1 MDRLLRYFLGQFIR
15 RGTMTFT
22 AASGAKFT
30 CGDGTGRPVSAR
42 FLTERTQRR
51 ILLNPE
57 LALGEAYMDGTF
69 VVENGSIADALAIL
83 LDQPEMVP
91 RWAKLQWWLR
101 YFSRHARQFNWRGRA
116 RNNVAHHYDL
126 DGRLYSLF
134 LDADKQY
141 SCAYFETPDT
151 TLDDAQLAKKRH
163 LAAKLLIGRGNRVL
177 DIGSGWGGL
186 GLYLAEMTGADVT
199 GITLSSEQLQASNA
213 RAAEKNLTGSAR
225 FLLSDYRDIA
235 GPFDRIV
242 SVGMFEHVGI
252 DFYETFFRRCAE
264 LLSDD
269 GVMVLHSIGRSTG
282 PDVTSPWI
290 TKYIF
295 PGGYI
300 PALSEVI
307 PAIEKA
313 GLLVCDIEI
322 LRLHYAETLKAWR
335 DRFMARREE
344 AVRLYDER
352 FARMWEFYLAASE
365 MSFRKQ
371 NLMNFQIQ
379 LTKRQGIV
387 PMTRDY
393 ITAGRSEAARDG
405 TRASGRGCSWR
416 ANRPRRIAVASVPQA
431 VSRGI
436 RRTNQRR
443 TGELG
448 AHRSKQLIVAGHGTQ
463 FRARNL
469 FHRVDQ
475 HRQPQAL
482 AACRSPSLDLLTHRL
497 SFRSVAT
504 GNSKIA
510 GPFPI
515 S

>member
-1 MDRLLRYFLGQFIR
+1 MDRLLRYFLGQFVR
-15 RGTMTFT
+15 RGAMTFT
-22 AASGAKFT
+22 TASGSRFA
-30 CGDGTGRPVSAR
+30 CGDGSGQPVSVR
-42 FLTERTQRR
+42 FVTADAERR

-57 LALGEAYMDGTF
+57 LHLGEAYMDGTF
-69 VVENGSIADALAIL
+69 VVEDGSIADALAIL

-101 YFSRHARQFNWRGRA
+101 YLARHARQFNPPGRS
-116 RNNVAHHYDL
+116 RNNVTHHYDL

-134 LDADKQY
+134 LDADRQY
-141 SCAYFETPDT
+141 SCAYFEAPDT

-163 LAAKLLIGRGNRVL
+163 LAAKLLIGRGDRVL

-199 GITLSSEQLQASNA
+199 GVTLSTEQLQVSNA
-213 RAAEKNLTGSAR
+213 RAAERNLAQSAR
-225 FLLSDYRDIA
+225 FLLQDYRDVP

-242 SVGMFEHVGI
+242 SVGMFEHVGV

-264 LLSDD
+264 LLTDD
-269 GVMVLHSIGRSTG
+269 GIMMLHAIGRSTG
-282 PDVTSPWI
+282 PDVTSPWV

-300 PALSEVI
+300 PALSEVF
-307 PAIEKA
+307 PAIEAA
-313 GLLVCDIEI
+313 GLLVCDVEI

-335 DRFMARREE
+335 ERFAARREE

-379 LTKRQGIV
+379 LAKRQGVV

-393 ITAGRSEAARDG
+393 VAQEEARLRGRERNAQPRLQLAGE
-405 TRASGRGCSWR
+405 
-416 ANRPRRIAVASVPQA
+416 
-431 VSRGI
+431 
-436 RRTNQRR
+436 
-443 TGELG
+443 
-448 AHRSKQLIVAGHGTQ
+448 
-463 FRARNL
+463 
-469 FHRVDQ
+469 
-475 HRQPQAL
+475 
-482 AACRSPSLDLLTHRL
+482 
-497 SFRSVAT
+497 
-504 GNSKIA
+504 
-510 GPFPI
+510 
-515 S
+515 